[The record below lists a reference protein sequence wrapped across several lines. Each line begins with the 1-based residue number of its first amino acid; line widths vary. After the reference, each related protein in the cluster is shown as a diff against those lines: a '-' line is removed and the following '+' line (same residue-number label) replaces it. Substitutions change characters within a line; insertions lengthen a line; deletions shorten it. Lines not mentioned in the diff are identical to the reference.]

1 MAYSFKII
9 WREPRRY
16 LPAVVA
22 VAFSDV
28 LITMQVGLLLGALSV
43 LSLPI
48 DHSDAQV
55 WVASPEGAE
64 P

>member
-16 LPAVVA
+16 LPAVLA

-28 LITMQVGLLLGALSV
+28 LITVQVGLCSAHCRCSRCRSTTATPKSGWRH
-43 LSLPI
+43 PRC
-48 DHSDAQV
+48 
-55 WVASPEGAE
+55 
-64 P
+64 